1 MKKLIIT
8 LAIAALALPLGFA
21 QTTKDKGGA
30 KTVAT
35 STKPVRQTV
44 TLASLPVA
52 TRDAITKAVGAGK
65 VTKLVSVTTNGTVSY
80 EATVMTGKKK
90 SMMKFDASGNPAA

>member
-35 STKPVRQTV
+35 STKTVRQTV
-44 TLASLPVA
+44 TLASLPGPTQA
-52 TRDAITKAVGAGK
+52 AITKAIGAGK
-65 VTKLVSVTTNGTVSY
+65 ITKLVSLTTGGVVSY
-80 EATVMTGKKK
+80 EANVTTGTTK
-90 SMMKFDASGNPAA
+90 STMKFDATGYLAK

>member
-1 MKKLIIT
+1 MKKLIVT

-35 STKPVRQTV
+35 STKAVRQTV
-44 TLASLPVA
+44 TLASLPAA
-52 TRDAITKAVGAGK
+52 TQAAITKAIGAGK
-65 VTKLVSVTTNGTVSY
+65 ITKLVSVTTSGVVTY
-80 EATVMTGKKK
+80 EATVVTGKVK
-90 SMMKFDASGNPAA
+90 SIMKFDASGNPAA